1 MQLTNHA
8 AKIYFKKNTSI
19 SVVQDFNCVCD
30 GFEFIE
36 YHDIITNEKY
46 NKHAF
51 GKNYTQNY
59 VKLT

>member
-8 AKIYFKKNTSI
+8 GKIYFKNNTSI
-19 SVVQDFNCVCD
+19 SMVQDFNCAYD

-46 NKHAF
+46 NKHVF
-51 GKNYTQNY
+51 DKN
-59 VKLT
+59 